1 MRTTLPGRTP
11 NRMLTLSTRRV
22 IATNDGDPYL
32 IRYTLIECRWFSI
45 KVHHIL
51 RSDEDRC
58 EHDHPWPFVSLIL
71 TGGYWEWV
79 NGERTWCK
87 PGRLL
92 RRPVHWRHRLELP
105 SPVWTIVVT
114 GRKMRAW
121 GFWTPCGWVPWRTY
135 LKEEV

>member
-1 MRTTLPGRTP
+1 MVRQGKTIHEGSKTGGRTAAPGLPTTLSVVRQALPVLRVADATRTTLPGRTP
-11 NRMLTLSTRRV
+11 NRMLTLSTRHV

-71 TGGYWEWV
+71 TGG
-79 NGERTWCK
+79 
-87 PGRLL
+87 
-92 RRPVHWRHRLELP
+92 
-105 SPVWTIVVT
+105 
-114 GRKMRAW
+114 
-121 GFWTPCGWVPWRTY
+121 
-135 LKEEV
+135 